1 VFLANAEKTLLKDL
15 TLQFSPPSSPLRSR
29 NRSALQPWT
38 SAGTKPLAFGLAK
51 HSAPTVKKDLRME
64 VDNLPEH
71 TDVEATMLVKD
82 FGAQFLDAD
91 GLLQEG
97 NVLDLRSC

>member
-1 VFLANAEKTLLKDL
+1 
-15 TLQFSPPSSPLRSR
+15 
-29 NRSALQPWT
+29 
-38 SAGTKPLAFGLAK
+38 
-51 HSAPTVKKDLRME
+51 ME

-71 TDVEATMLVKD
+71 TGVEATMLVND